1 MHVLGERV
9 LDYAPSK
16 ALTADLPLSTNST
29 PRGRLCG
36 YGAVHALDGMPPRPQ
51 EESPGSQPAR
61 PSRRNKTEPSGSA
74 GFMKCMTENVETAWG
89 PHALVHDISQMRVD
103 RSLRV
108 ALLASPPRPRN
119 SEAAPAEH
127 LPPSIS
133 RSWSLEVHVGSSSL
147 ASPRGGRRPSRTPIE
162 DDDRL
167 SVAGATDRAN
177 SSARNRE
184 GSAKKQEA
192 SRPAP
197 AGAGDPPGGKPGDAA
212 ADETTDAS
220 GEFRRCASRKGSI
233 TGSENERSPSSLWSL
248 STAASSSHEI
258 VANQV
263 PDGGGAGDGHVAC
276 YPFPQCWRIYA
287 PQTDTRQFIEV
298 VAHRPP
304 RRDRRHLHAH
314 GAVLFLPGVHGGV
327 GPCRAANA
335 TYDADALFPTL
346 ATRLSQIAGLHCYR
360 LSWNRQSP
368 DIPATLHGIVTLMRR
383 VLRRGRR
390 EVFIVGHSLGGSLAY
405 VLADLL
411 GKHFAEQ
418 PRTWPRG
425 ARVAGIC
432 SLAAP
437 CGRAQS
443 YMSSLGGIPKLIYH
457 GKDDQV
463 IPCQAA
469 LEIFK
474 EATEPISLRVLDGGG
489 HDLRSHKAML
499 VREIEEWVTG

>member
-16 ALTADLPLSTNST
+16 ALTADLPLSTNPT

-51 EESPGSQPAR
+51 
-61 PSRRNKTEPSGSA
+61 
-74 GFMKCMTENVETAWG
+74 NVETAWG
-89 PHALVHDISQMRVD
+89 PHALVPDISQMRVD

-119 SEAAPAEH
+119 SEAAPAEHLPLSISRSWSLEAAPAEH

-192 SRPAP
+192 SWPAP
-197 AGAGDPPGGKPGDAA
+197 AGAGDSPGGKPGDAA

-233 TGSENERSPSSLWSL
+233 TGSENERSPSSLRSP

-263 PDGGGAGDGHVAC
+263 PDGGGAGDAGDGHVAC
-276 YPFPQCWRIYA
+276 YPFPQCRRIYA
-287 PQTDTRQFIEV
+287 PQTDAGQFIEV

-346 ATRLSQIAGLHCYR
+346 ATR
-360 LSWNRQSP
+360 QSP

-411 GKHFAEQ
+411 GRHFAEQ

-437 CGRAQS
+437 CGRAQA